1 MSNAT
6 TSSDPWALYERIKV
20 VGRGAH
26 GFAILCNR
34 KKDNVNVVVKELL
47 HDMKSKEAHDEY
59 MNEIQLLSIVRH
71 PNIIA
76 YFDSFTAEN
85 KDYTDHKTRDATV
98 SNRRQKQPTPMTL
111 YIVMEYAD
119 GGN

>member
-1 MSNAT
+1 MISNSAT
-6 TSSDPWALYERIKV
+6 SNDPWSIYEKIRE

-26 GFAILCNR
+26 ASAILCKR
-34 KKDNVNVVVKELL
+34 KKDNVFVVVKQLL
-47 HDMKSKEAHDEY
+47 HEMKSKETHDEY

-76 YFDSFTAEN
+76 YLDSFTFESKEQAELMSRS
-85 KDYTDHKTRDATV
+85 KTR
-98 SNRRQKQPTPMTL
+98 RKQPIPMTL